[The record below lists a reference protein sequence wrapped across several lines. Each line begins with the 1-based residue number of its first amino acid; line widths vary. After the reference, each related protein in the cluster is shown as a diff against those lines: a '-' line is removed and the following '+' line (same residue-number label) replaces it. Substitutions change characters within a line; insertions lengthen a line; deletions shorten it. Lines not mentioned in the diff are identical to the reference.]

1 MKVEFSSRTSRWRE
15 ISYKLFYLG
24 DIQILASD
32 TVDSVSLC
40 TEIKSNFQQ
49 GSIND
54 YLAVFVTSGPE
65 WRFKSI
71 KKVFAQWPNSPSALV
86 NRWKFHD
93 FVSFQ
98 KAYKTT
104 NKNISRRLN
113 NYQIFVLN
121 CGET

>member
-32 TVDSVSLC
+32 TVSLW

-54 YLAVFVTSGPE
+54 YLAVF
-65 WRFKSI
+65 
-71 KKVFAQWPNSPSALV
+71 
-86 NRWKFHD
+86 
-93 FVSFQ
+93 
-98 KAYKTT
+98 
-104 NKNISRRLN
+104 
-113 NYQIFVLN
+113 
-121 CGET
+121 C